1 MFKLSR
7 LGPEVEEIQQEGEEE
22 VPAAQN
28 WVLPAQELQGVWENL
43 IYDSH
48 VKTELLRYVET
59 SLLLS
64 DRKVDTNIVG
74 CNR

>member
-28 WVLPAQELQGVWENL
+28 WVLPAQELQ
-43 IYDSH
+43 
-48 VKTELLRYVET
+48 
-59 SLLLS
+59 
-64 DRKVDTNIVG
+64 VG
-74 CNR
+74 RAGQGGRG